1 MSVSFFS
8 YIASLHFHIRIR
20 LIIYFYLVDLV
31 CFSLYLIIS
40 HWCWVLL
47 FLFLILVVFVVILYS
62 LWYSIF
68 LLCWLVI
75 SDLIELLLHE
85 WHINCYDK
93 VVVMK
98 PIYVF
103 ELLLEKISS
112 IYIYSYTDMIFY
124 RWMQVSV
131 LHYKVLFSFAN
142 DGSPLSSTR
151 LLAYCGR

>member
-1 MSVSFFS
+1 MLSNDRTFSFHKNSCFFCAMSVSFFS
-8 YIASLHFHIRIR
+8 YSVSLHFHIRIC
-20 LIIYFYLVDLV
+20 LIIHFYLVDLV
-31 CFSLYLIIS
+31 CFSLYLIS

-47 FLFLILVVFVVILYS
+47 FLCLILVVFVIILYS

-75 SDLIELLLHE
+75 CDLIELLLHE

-103 ELLLEKISS
+103 ELLLEKNSS
-112 IYIYSYTDMIFY
+112 IYIYSLY
-124 RWMQVSV
+124 R
-131 LHYKVLFSFAN
+131 YDF
-142 DGSPLSSTR
+142 LSMDAGVIAS
-151 LLAYCGR
+151 L